1 MFQQTS
7 TVHDNRMKIWLHEK
21 RISYRSLAMTLGQ
34 SAASV
39 SKKVNGE
46 VAWQQ
51 KDLVALHSRFGLSS
65 DFVLGLIPFPDG
77 GESLG
82 EISKNDALF
91 QMV

>member
-1 MFQQTS
+1 MLSSMIQQTS

-51 KDLVALHSRFGLSS
+51 KDLVALHSSFGLSS
-65 DFVLGLIPFPDG
+65 DFVLGLIPMS
-77 GESLG
+77 ESDLLG
-82 EISKNDALF
+82 VS
-91 QMV
+91 